1 MAIGYGGRS
10 PCGSAYFV
18 SPDAIFCQRVAEK
31 PKKLYYL
38 SEAFNHKWSHRLGR
52 YIPKDKSPKVRL
64 IWKIDASPS
73 IFYQKISIHSFPSN
87 I

>member
-18 SPDAIFCQRVAEK
+18 SPDAFFCQRVAEK